1 MVSFEESSMGC
12 QEGCVFC
19 SICMK
24 CSTDSKSS
32 RSVMSFNVHISIS
45 FNREGLS
52 MDKNLQSIEDTSIIL
67 LGLLCG

>member
-12 QEGCVFC
+12 QGCVFC

-52 MDKNLQSIEDTSIIL
+52 MAKNLQSIEDTSIIL